1 MYGLGF
7 KSCTNL
13 NNTNG
18 IHNAWGTH
26 LVDSSDTRI
35 EDFLSSVRDDKSHV
49 YAEYDWSGIKTL
61 RMLLPLLCSF
71 AITLLGVY
79 VMWVYPAVIP
89 DNPWLRLTILFGP
102 IAIGTGYSFRYLLS
116 QNKMVKDYEMRGVN
130 RLQLGAAI
138 SFLDMIHEGCAEVG
152 KIIEPKKP
160 EEYIELPTAA
170 YGSALIVL
178 GKIDSEMKTR
188 WSTLLREKISPHVSL
203 WLKTFIRLTVYGSM
217 AILAVYVIASILRL
231 LGLLGPNLF
240 FLILGVSVVILIVFV
255 ILLGVYVYI
264 MRDAAPPTG
273 VVEAISEPD
282 IRMKTGLALDL
293 VIETILSE
301 GKHPLRLL
309 VIGEHSEL
317 LYTGRTF
324 RTSKDVTLREAV
336 LIPRYLKKSSDF

>member
-1 MYGLGF
+1 MYDLGF

-13 NNTNG
+13 NKTND
-18 IHNAWGTH
+18 IHNAWGKH
-26 LVDSSDTRI
+26 LVDSFDTRI
-35 EDFLSSVRDDKSHV
+35 EDFLSSVRDGESHV
-49 YAEYDWSGIKTL
+49 YAEYDWSGIRTL
-61 RMLLPLLCSF
+61 RMFLPLLCSF

-79 VMWVYPAVIP
+79 VMWIDHVVIP

-116 QNKMVKDYEMRGVN
+116 QNKMVKDYEVRGAN
-130 RLQLGAAI
+130 RLLLGAAI
-138 SFLDMIHEGCAEVG
+138 SILDMIHEGYVEVG

-178 GKIDSEMKTR
+178 GKIDPEMKTR

-203 WLKTFIRLTVYGSM
+203 WSKTFLRLTVYGSM
-217 AILAVYVIASILRL
+217 AILAVYAITTILRL
-231 LGLLGPNLF
+231 LGLLDPNLF
-240 FLILGVSVVILIVFV
+240 FLILGVSVVILIIFI
-255 ILLGVYVYI
+255 ILLGACAYI
-264 MRDAAPPTG
+264 MRDAALPTG
-273 VVEAISEPD
+273 LVEAISEPD
-282 IRMKTGLALDL
+282 IRMETGLVLDL

-317 LYTGRTF
+317 LYPGRTY
-324 RTSKDVTLREAV
+324 RTSKDVTLREAF
-336 LIPRYLKKSSDF
+336 LIPRYLKKPNDF